1 MDNRTTTDTCRAI
14 GVCRLPHGH
23 AGVCIYQPPP
33 LVGPP
38 SVAKIGTRNGEVVI
52 DFGVPG
58 PWTLILSPKQAVEVG
73 AAVLRRGYRLL
84 LDLAAGDVTN
94 PSDEVH

>member
-1 MDNRTTTDTCRAI
+1 MTTPTTPDKCRAL

-23 AGVCIYQPPP
+23 TGLCSYGKPP

-58 PWTLILSPKQAVEVG
+58 PWTLILTPKQAVEVG